1 MLCFG
6 PLRVVQAVRS
16 LTAYMQHKRVVT
28 SSSAGFQMGSQVAAF
43 CAGTVEVGAHTALLT
58 LCVFIYMAVPF
69 GIATAATIRVGN
81 VRPTRHTLQLPL
93 PEDHHHVVFFLI
105 NLDLGYC

>member
-1 MLCFG
+1 MDG
-6 PLRVVQAVRS
+6 IVSEMRA
-16 LTAYMQHKRVVT
+16 
-28 SSSAGFQMGSQVAAF
+28 

-81 VRPTRHTLQLPL
+81 VRLLLLARLQNALPSL
-93 PEDHHHVVFFLI
+93 HS
-105 NLDLGYC
+105 